1 MKTSIIEKLVFNKGM
16 TLPSFI
22 TTIFTFTNV
31 IHQNDYDRSIKLLID
46 KKERKKYIDRRKN
59 AQKLEPKETVFWYNN
74 KDDLELPKKV

>member
-46 KKERKKYIDRRKN
+46 KKEKKNIDRRKN
-59 AQKLEPKETVFWYNN
+59 AQKLEPKETV
-74 KDDLELPKKV
+74 LV

>member
-1 MKTSIIEKLVFNKGM
+1 M

-31 IHQNDYDRSIKLLID
+31 IHQIDYDRSIKLLID
-46 KKERKKYIDRRKN
+46 KEKKIIDRWKN
-59 AQKLEPKETVFWYNN
+59 AQKLEPKETVFRYNN